1 MNQSLVTINKD
12 NGVATV
18 TLNRPE
24 KLNALNREM
33 RGMFCRAMQE
43 IGADPSIG
51 AVIITGAGRA
61 FWPASISTS
70 SAPRACVRPAA

>member
-1 MNQSLVTINKD
+1 MSQPLVTVSKD
-12 NGVATV
+12 NGIATV

-43 IGADPSIG
+43 
-51 AVIITGAGRA
+51 
-61 FWPASISTS
+61 
-70 SAPRACVRPAA
+70 SAPTPPSPW

>member
-1 MNQSLVTINKD
+1 MSQPLVTVSKD
-12 NGVATV
+12 NGIATV

-43 IGADPSIG
+43 LGADPAI
-51 AVIITGAGRA
+51 AVVDHNRRRARVLGRA
-61 FWPASISTS
+61 
-70 SAPRACVRPAA
+70 RPQ

>member
-1 MNQSLVTINKD
+1 MNQPLVTVSKD
-12 NGVATV
+12 DGVATV

-43 IGADPSIG
+43 LGAIPQPLWS
-51 AVIITGAGRA
+51 
-61 FWPASISTS
+61 
-70 SAPRACVRPAA
+70 